1 MFEIIFIVFISIY
14 TFQTVLFIIGSKKKF
29 DKVDYA
35 DLPSISILVAARN
48 EEDNIIDCL
57 ESLSKL
63 EYPYEKIEI
72 IIIDDNS
79 TDKTNQLAGQFIKD
93 KEQFILIKPSQE
105 IGSLKG
111 KTNALANAI
120 RVASGRVILTTDADC
135 IVSPTWAIELAS
147 YYKKDVAMVC
157 GYTDQFSDTNFGGM
171 QSVDFIYLLMIAG
184 GVMNF
189 GKPLSCIG
197 NNMSYR
203 KSVYEE
209 VGGYEALPFSVTEDF
224 NLLMAMH
231 RLKKYK
237 IIYPLSPKGMVTS
250 KPCDS
255 LRLLLK
261 QKKRWGV
268 GGLKSD
274 VVGFSVM
281 ATGFVTHIM
290 MLLTPFFFTPLSLYL
305 SLFKIGV
312 DYFALKGVHEKLN
325 LKLNFKHFLLWEIYF
340 IFYVIA
346 LPFMTLPSQRVEWKG
361 RVYN

>member
-1 MFEIIFIVFISIY
+1 M
-14 TFQTVLFIIGSKKKF
+14 
-29 DKVDYA
+29 
-35 DLPSISILVAARN
+35 VAARN

-57 ESLSKL
+57 ESLSSL
-63 EYPYEKIEI
+63 EYPEEKIEI

-79 TDKTNQLAGQFIKD
+79 TDKTNQLISEFIAD
-93 KEQFILIKPSQE
+93 KEEFILIKPEKE

-120 RVASGRVILTTDADC
+120 KIASGRVIMTTDADC
-135 IVSPTWAIELAS
+135 TVSPTWAIELAS
-147 YYKKDVAMVC
+147 YYKDDVAMVC
-157 GYTDQFSDTNFGGM
+157 GYTDQVSDTNFGGM

-197 NNMSYR
+197 NNMSFR
-203 KSVYEE
+203 KSVYRE

-274 VVGFSVM
+274 IVGYSVM
-281 ATGFVTHIM
+281 ATGFVTHLM
-290 MLLTPFFFTPLSLYL
+290 MLLTPFFFYT
-305 SLFKIGV
+305 
-312 DYFALKGVHEKLN
+312 AL
-325 LKLNFKHFLLWEIYF
+325 I
-340 IFYVIA
+340 IFVT
-346 LPFMTLPSQRVEWKG
+346 FQNWS
-361 RVYN
+361 